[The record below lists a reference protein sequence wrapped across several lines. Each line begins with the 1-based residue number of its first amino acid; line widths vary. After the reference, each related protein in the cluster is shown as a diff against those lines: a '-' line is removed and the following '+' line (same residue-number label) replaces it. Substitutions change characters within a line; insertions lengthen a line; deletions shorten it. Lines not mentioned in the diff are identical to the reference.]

1 MKKIKEDKNL
11 NVANE
16 EVGLTG
22 NEFICGLACVVLC
35 GVGGFWATAS
45 SMVSS
50 YV

>member
-1 MKKIKEDKNL
+1 MRKL
-11 NVANE
+11 NEVSNFNIVDE

-22 NEFICGLACVVLC
+22 NEFVCGLACVVLC

-50 YV
+50 YI